1 MTNKMRFEK
10 PGVISVSSQV
20 FTTIV
25 IDSTNLYPNEQANYE
40 RL

>member
-1 MTNKMRFEK
+1 MTIKMRLEE
-10 PGVISVSSQV
+10 PGMSSVSSQV

-25 IDSTNLYPNEQANYE
+25 IDSTNLYSNEQANHE

>member
-1 MTNKMRFEK
+1 MTIKMRLDE

-25 IDSTNLYPNEQANYE
+25 IDSTNLYPNDQANYE
-40 RL
+40 GL